1 MWLPTSLNKAQLE
14 RQLLSPVLLTIWAM
28 STFASIF
35 WARDLEKVFMGWPF
49 NFWLGAQGL
58 VILYIFIVVFYAWR
72 MNKLDQLVVSVAQ
85 LQVNKNRHARLL
97 RWMFLYAIAILCF
110 IAIMIAVESAGL
122 SRNWIGGLF
131 LICTVLLYS
140 LIGIYNRTS
149 DPNEYYVAGRRIPA
163 VYNGMASAADWMSAA
178 TFISLAGGLYLQG
191 FSGANG
197 EPGGLAYILGWTGGF
212 CLVALLIAPK
222 LRQYDVYTIP
232 DFFGAR
238 FGGKWPRITAA
249 IAAIICS
256 FIYIVA
262 QIYGVG
268 LITSRLTGVQ
278 FEIGILLGLG
288 GVLVCSFLGGMKAVT
303 WTQVAQYIVL
313 FFAYLIP
320 VSWMSYQ
327 QLGNPVAP
335 IAYGQQL
342 EKIKSLEETLINS
355 PAEKTV
361 IEEYRRRAEEY
372 QIKLLDVGSALALER
387 RLAQDKLRI
396 LNRERADPSVIFAA
410 SRELAS
416 LPRDPETAKQR
427 WTLAMND
434 NLRKAQDLAGIPKQ
448 SQAFDGDPN
457 GTEQEQEKFN
467 SSRLNFL
474 ALVFCLMTGTMGLPH
489 LLTRFFATSSVAE
502 TRNSVAWS
510 LVFIALIYL
519 AAPALA
525 VLAKYQVMTELVG
538 QSFVDLPNW
547 IAQWSKLDG
556 NLISVSDINGDG
568 ILQFAEL
575 HLGADIIVLAAP
587 ELGVM
592 PFVVSGLVAAGG
604 LAAALST
611 ADGLLLTIGNAFA
624 HDLFRYGKND
634 KRNMMRRVMFSKFIL
649 MMAALLAAYVATQ
662 RPAGILFLV
671 AASFSLAGAAFVP
684 AMVLGLLWK
693 RTTRTAA
700 VAGMW
705 VGLAVTVAY
714 MIFNTTGLAY
724 ALGWTGSTQIL
735 GINPISSAVFGLPAG
750 FLTVVLL
757 SLFQTNKT
765 PTTKSSVFS

>member
-1 MWLPTSLNKAQLE
+1 MWPKTQLEKNQLE
-14 RQLLSPVLLTIWAM
+14 RRLLSPVLLTIWALT
-28 STFASIF
+28 TFISIF
-35 WARDLEKVFMGWPF
+35 WARDLQQLFFGWPF
-49 NFWLGAQGL
+49 NFWLGAHGL
-58 VILYIFIVVFYAWR
+58 VLLYIFIVVFYAWR
-72 MNKLDQLVVSVAQ
+72 MNRLDQLSVLSPLAQ
-85 LQVNKNRHARLL
+85 NNKKRHVRIFKWMLL
-97 RWMFLYAIAILCF
+97 YFVAILVF
-110 IAIMIAVESAGL
+110 ISVMIAAESAGL
-122 SRNWIGGLF
+122 SRNWVGGLF

-140 LIGIYNRTS
+140 MIGIYNRTS
-149 DPNEYYVAGRRIPA
+149 DPVEYYVAGRRIPA

-212 CLVALLIAPK
+212 CLVGLLVAPQ
-222 LRQYDVYTIP
+222 LRRYEVYTVP

-249 IAAIICS
+249 IAAVICS

-313 FFAYLIP
+313 FLAYLIP

-342 EKIKSLEETLINS
+342 EKIKRLEDQLIAS
-355 PAEKTV
+355 PDEKRV
-361 IEEYRRRAEEY
+361 IEEYHRKAEQY
-372 QIKLLDVGSALALER
+372 QVKLMDVGSSLALER
-387 RLAQDKLRI
+387 RLAQEKLRQ

-410 SRELAS
+410 SRELAA
-416 LPRDPETAKQR
+416 LPRDAETAKVR
-427 WTLAMND
+427 WTLAMNE
-434 NLRKAQDLAGIPKQ
+434 NLKKAQELAGIPRQTK
-448 SQAFDGDPN
+448 AFHGDPN
-457 GTEQEQEKFN
+457 GTQQEQEQFQ

-510 LVFIALIYL
+510 LVFIAMIYL

-525 VLAKYQVMTELVG
+525 VLVKYEVMTDLVG
-538 QSFVDLPNW
+538 KNFSELPNW

-556 NLISVSDINGDG
+556 NLISVSDINADG

-587 ELGVM
+587 EIGMM
-592 PFVVSGLVAAGG
+592 PYVVSGLVAAGG

-611 ADGLLLTIGNAFA
+611 ADGLLLTIGNSFA
-624 HDLFRYGKND
+624 HDLFKYGKND
-634 KRNMMRRVMFSKFIL
+634 KRNLMRRVMFSKFIL

-662 RPAGILFLV
+662 KPAGILFLV
-671 AASFSLAGAAFVP
+671 AASFSLAGSAFVP

-693 RTTRTAA
+693 RTTPKAA

-705 VGLAVTVAY
+705 VGLSVTIGYMLINTNGVADW
-714 MIFNTTGLAY
+714 
-724 ALGWTGSTQIL
+724 LGWTGSTKIL
-735 GINPISSAVFGLPAG
+735 DINPISSAVFGLPAG
-750 FLTVVLL
+750 FLTVILV
-757 SLFQTNKT
+757 SY
-765 PTTKSSVFS
+765 FSKQRPSALH

>member
-1 MWLPTSLNKAQLE
+1 MWPKTKLEKSNLE
-14 RQLLSPVLLTIWAM
+14 RQLLSPVLLTIWAL
-28 STFASIF
+28 STFISIF
-35 WARDLEKVFMGWPF
+35 WARDLEQIFFGWPF
-49 NFWLGAQGL
+49 NFWLGAHGL

-72 MNKLDQLVVSVAQ
+72 MNKLDNISISFLETE
-85 LQVNKNRHARLL
+85 NIKNRHLRLFK
-97 RWMFLYAIAILCF
+97 WMLLYTIAILCF
-110 IAIMIAVESAGL
+110 MSIMIAVESAGL

-140 LIGIYNRTS
+140 IIGIYNRTS
-149 DPNEYYVAGRRIPA
+149 DPVEYYVAGRRIPA

-212 CLVALLIAPK
+212 CLVALIIAPK
-222 LRQYDVYTIP
+222 LRQYEVFTIP

-303 WTQVAQYIVL
+303 WTQVAQYVVL
-313 FFAYLIP
+313 FLAYLIP

-342 EKIKSLEETLINS
+342 AKIEKLEHQLIDS

-361 IEEYRRRAEEY
+361 IEEYRRRADEY
-372 QIKLLDVGSALALER
+372 QVKLKDVGSALALER
-387 RLAQDKLRI
+387 RLAQDKLRT

-416 LPRDPETAKQR
+416 LPRDTETAKAR
-427 WTLAMND
+427 WTLAMNE
-434 NLRKAQDLAGIPKQ
+434 NLRKAQDLAGVPRQ

-457 GTEQEQEKFN
+457 GTDQEKERFN
-467 SSRLNFL
+467 NSRLNFL

-510 LVFIALIYL
+510 LIFIAIIYL
-519 AAPALA
+519 SAPALA

-538 QSFVDLPNW
+538 QNFSDLPNW

-592 PFVVSGLVAAGG
+592 PYVVSGLVAAGG

-649 MMAALLAAYVATQ
+649 MLAALLAAYVATQ
-662 RPAGILFLV
+662 KPAGILFLV
-671 AASFSLAGAAFVP
+671 AASFSLAGSAFVP

-693 RTTRTAA
+693 RTTRQAA

-705 VGLAVTVAY
+705 VGLSVTVAY
-714 MIFNTTGLAY
+714 MFVNTTGMADW
-724 ALGWTGSTQIL
+724 LGWHGNTKIL

-750 FLTVVLL
+750 FLTVIAVT
-757 SLFQTNKT
+757 LFG
-765 PTTKSSVFS
+765 KSNRQIV

>member
-1 MWLPTSLNKAQLE
+1 MWPKTKLEKSNLE
-14 RQLLSPVLLTIWAM
+14 RQLLSPILLTIWAL
-28 STFASIF
+28 STFISIF
-35 WARDLEKVFMGWPF
+35 WARDLEQIFFGWPF
-49 NFWLGAQGL
+49 NFWLGAHGL

-72 MNKLDQLVVSVAQ
+72 MNKLDNISFNLLQLEN
-85 LQVNKNRHARLL
+85 NKNRHIRLFK
-97 RWMFLYAIAILCF
+97 WMLLYTIAILF
-110 IAIMIAVESAGL
+110 FMSIMIAAETAGL

-140 LIGIYNRTS
+140 IIGIYNRTS
-149 DPNEYYVAGRRIPA
+149 DPVEYYVAGRRIPA

-222 LRQYDVYTIP
+222 LRQYEVFTIP

-249 IAAIICS
+249 IAAVICS

-303 WTQVAQYIVL
+303 WTQVAQYVVL
-313 FFAYLIP
+313 FLAYLIP

-342 EKIKSLEETLINS
+342 AKIEKLEDQLIAS

-361 IEEYRRRAEEY
+361 IEEYRRRADEY
-372 QIKLLDVGSALALER
+372 QVKLLDVGSALALER

-416 LPRDPETAKQR
+416 LPRDPETAKAR
-427 WTLAMND
+427 WTLAMNE
-434 NLRKAQDLAGIPKQ
+434 NLRKAQDLAGVPRQ

-457 GTEQEQEKFN
+457 GTAQEKEKFHN
-467 SSRLNFL
+467 SRLNFL

-510 LVFIALIYL
+510 LVFIAIIYL

-538 QSFVDLPNW
+538 HNFSELPNW
-547 IAQWSKLDG
+547 ITQWSKLDS

-592 PFVVSGLVAAGG
+592 PYVVSGLVAAGG

-671 AASFSLAGAAFVP
+671 AASFSLAGSAFVP

-693 RTTRTAA
+693 RTTRQAA

-705 VGLAVTVAY
+705 VGLSVTVAY
-714 MIFNTTGLAY
+714 MILNTTGMANW
-724 ALGWTGSTQIL
+724 LGWYGSAKIL

-750 FLTVVLL
+750 FLTVIAVTLL
-757 SLFQTNKT
+757 SKSNRQTT
-765 PTTKSSVFS
+765 

>member
-1 MWLPTSLNKAQLE
+1 MWPKTKLEKSNLE
-14 RQLLSPVLLTIWAM
+14 RQLLSPILLTIWAL
-28 STFASIF
+28 STFISIF
-35 WARDLEKVFMGWPF
+35 WARDLEQIFFGWPF
-49 NFWLGAQGL
+49 NFWLGAHGL

-72 MNKLDQLVVSVAQ
+72 MNKLDNISLSF
-85 LQVNKNRHARLL
+85 LQHQNNKNRHIRLFK
-97 RWMFLYAIAILCF
+97 WMLLYTIAILF
-110 IAIMIAVESAGL
+110 FMSIMIAAESSGL

-140 LIGIYNRTS
+140 IIGIYNRTS
-149 DPNEYYVAGRRIPA
+149 DPIEYYVAGRRIPA

-222 LRQYDVYTIP
+222 LRQYEVFTIP

-303 WTQVAQYIVL
+303 WTQVAQYVVL
-313 FFAYLIP
+313 FLAYLIP

-335 IAYGQQL
+335 VAYGQQL
-342 EKIKSLEETLINS
+342 AKIKILEDKLIDS

-361 IEEYRRRAEEY
+361 IEEYRRRADEY
-372 QIKLLDVGSALALER
+372 QVKLLDVGSALALER

-416 LPRDPETAKQR
+416 LPRDPETAKAR
-427 WTLAMND
+427 WTLAMNE
-434 NLRKAQDLAGIPKQ
+434 NLRKAQDLAGVPRQ

-457 GTEQEQEKFN
+457 GTAQEKERFHN
-467 SSRLNFL
+467 SRLNFL

-510 LVFIALIYL
+510 LVFIAMIYL

-538 QSFVDLPNW
+538 HNFSDLPNW
-547 IAQWSKLDG
+547 IAQWSKLDS

-592 PFVVSGLVAAGG
+592 PYVVSGLVAAGG

-671 AASFSLAGAAFVP
+671 AASFSLAGSAFVP

-693 RTTRTAA
+693 RTTRQAA

-705 VGLAVTVAY
+705 VGLSVTVAY
-714 MIFNTTGLAY
+714 MIFNTTGMAQW
-724 ALGWTGSTQIL
+724 LGWQGQTKIL
-735 GINPISSAVFGLPAG
+735 EINPISSAVFGLPAG
-750 FLTVVLL
+750 FLTVILVTLL
-757 SLFQTNKT
+757 SKSNRQT
-765 PTTKSSVFS
+765 V

>member
-1 MWLPTSLNKAQLE
+1 MWPKTKLEKSNLE
-14 RQLLSPVLLTIWAM
+14 RQLLSPILLTIWAL
-28 STFASIF
+28 STFISIF
-35 WARDLEKVFMGWPF
+35 WARDLEQIFFGWPF
-49 NFWLGAQGL
+49 NFWLGAHGL

-72 MNKLDQLVVSVAQ
+72 MNKLDNISLSF
-85 LQVNKNRHARLL
+85 LQHQNNKKRHIRLFK
-97 RWMFLYAIAILCF
+97 WMLLYTIAILF
-110 IAIMIAVESAGL
+110 FMSIMIAAESSGL

-140 LIGIYNRTS
+140 IIGIYNRTS
-149 DPNEYYVAGRRIPA
+149 DPIEYYVAGRRIPA

-222 LRQYDVYTIP
+222 LRQYEVFTIP

-303 WTQVAQYIVL
+303 WTQVAQYVVL
-313 FFAYLIP
+313 FLAYLIP

-335 IAYGQQL
+335 VAYGQQL
-342 EKIKSLEETLINS
+342 AKIKILEDKLIDS

-361 IEEYRRRAEEY
+361 IEEYRRRADEY
-372 QIKLLDVGSALALER
+372 QVKLLDVGSALALER

-416 LPRDPETAKQR
+416 LPRDPETAKAR
-427 WTLAMND
+427 WTLAMNE
-434 NLRKAQDLAGIPKQ
+434 NLRKAQDLAGVPRQ

-457 GTEQEQEKFN
+457 GTAQEKERFHN
-467 SSRLNFL
+467 SRLNFL

-510 LVFIALIYL
+510 LVFIAMIYL

-538 QSFVDLPNW
+538 HNFSDLPNW
-547 IAQWSKLDG
+547 IAQWSKLDS

-592 PFVVSGLVAAGG
+592 PYVVSGLVAAGG

-671 AASFSLAGAAFVP
+671 AASFSLAGSAFVP

-693 RTTRTAA
+693 RTTRQAA

-705 VGLAVTVAY
+705 VGLSVTVAY
-714 MIFNTTGLAY
+714 MIFNTTGMAQW
-724 ALGWTGSTQIL
+724 LGWQGQTKIL
-735 GINPISSAVFGLPAG
+735 EINPISSAVFGLPAG
-750 FLTVVLL
+750 FLTVILVTLL
-757 SLFQTNKT
+757 SKSNRQT
-765 PTTKSSVFS
+765 V